1 MTTTANLINFAHIL
15 ERHGNGERLTVKHLA
30 GEYKM
35 KSVEFKKALVGHF
48 GTRVAFMRGRTGGI
62 RFMP

>member
-30 GEYKM
+30 GEY
-35 KSVEFKKALVGHF
+35 
-48 GTRVAFMRGRTGGI
+48 
-62 RFMP
+62 